1 MPYTEQQLQALR
13 DALASGVRRVRFADR
28 EMEFRDVAE
37 LKQAIATAEAEI
49 AKAAGTPVVRQI
61 RISTEK
67 GF

>member
-37 LKQAIATAEAEI
+37 LKQAIATAEAEV
-49 AKAAGTPVVRQI
+49 AKSAGTPVVRQI
-61 RISTEK
+61 RVSTEK

>member
-13 DALASGVRRVRFADR
+13 DALASGVRKVRFADR

-37 LKQAIATAEAEI
+37 LKQAIATAEAEL
-49 AKAAGTPVVRQI
+49 ARSAGTPVARQI
-61 RISTEK
+61 RVSTGK

>member
-13 DALASGVRRVRFADR
+13 DALASGVRKVRFADR

-37 LKQAIATAEAEI
+37 LKQAIATAEAEL
-49 AKAAGTPVVRQI
+49 ARSVGTPVARQI
-61 RISTEK
+61 RVSTGK

>member
-28 EMEFRDVAE
+28 EVEFRDVVE
-37 LKQAIATAEAEI
+37 LKQAIATAEAEV
-49 AKAAGTPVVRQI
+49 AKSAGTPVVRQI
-61 RISTEK
+61 RVSTGK

>member
-1 MPYTEQQLQALR
+1 MPYSEQQLQALR

-37 LKQAIATAEAEI
+37 LKQAIATAEAEVS
-49 AKAAGTPVVRQI
+49 KAAGVPVARQI
-61 RISTEK
+61 RVSTAK

>member
-49 AKAAGTPVVRQI
+49 AKTAGTPVVRQI

>member
-13 DALASGVRRVRFADR
+13 DALASGVLRVRFADR

-37 LKQAIATAEAEI
+37 LKQAIATAESEI
-49 AKAAGTPVVRQI
+49 SKAAGTQMVRQI

>member
-28 EMEFRDVAE
+28 EVEFRDVAE
-37 LKQAIATAEAEI
+37 LKQAIATAEAEM
-49 AKAAGTPVVRQI
+49 AKSAGTPVVRQI
-61 RISTEK
+61 RVSTGK

>member
-49 AKAAGTPVVRQI
+49 AKAAGAPVVRQI

>member
-37 LKQAIATAEAEI
+37 LKQAIATAEAEV
-49 AKAAGTPVVRQI
+49 AKTAGTPVARQI
-61 RISTEK
+61 RVSTGK

>member
-1 MPYTEQQLQALR
+1 MPYTDQQLQALR

-49 AKAAGTPVVRQI
+49 AKSAGTPVVRQI
-61 RISTEK
+61 RVSTEK

>member
-28 EMEFRDVAE
+28 EIEFRDVAE
-37 LKQAIATAEAEI
+37 LKQAIATAEADL
-49 AKAAGTPVVRQI
+49 AKSTSTPVVRQI
-61 RISTEK
+61 RVSTGK

>member
-1 MPYTEQQLQALR
+1 VHYTEQQLQALR

-37 LKQAIATAEAEI
+37 LKQAIATAEAGL
-49 AKAAGTPVVRQI
+49 AKNAGAPIVRQI
-61 RISTEK
+61 RVSTEK

>member
-49 AKAAGTPVVRQI
+49 AKAAGSPVVRQI
-61 RISTEK
+61 RLSTEK

>member
-13 DALASGVRRVRFADR
+13 DALASGVRKVRFADR

-37 LKQAIATAEAEI
+37 LKQAIATAEADL
-49 AKAAGTPVVRQI
+49 ARSGGTPVARQI
-61 RISTEK
+61 RVSTGK

>member
-1 MPYTEQQLQALR
+1 VPYTEQQLQALR

-37 LKQAIATAEAEI
+37 LKQAIATAEAEV
-49 AKAAGTPVVRQI
+49 AKFTGAPIVRQI
-61 RISTEK
+61 RVSTEK

>member
-1 MPYTEQQLQALR
+1 MYTDQQLQALR

-49 AKAAGTPVVRQI
+49 AKAAGAPVVRQI

>member
-37 LKQAIATAEAEI
+37 LKQAIATAEADL
-49 AKAAGTPVVRQI
+49 AKSAGTPIARQI
-61 RISTEK
+61 RVSTGK